1 MESYYWRE
9 IIIAK
14 ESLLIRITRR
24 KSVRQKTDR
33 QQRPPL
39 TMGTKAAAG
48 TTLLIPYNTLRHST
62 ATHQIER
69 AIIGRQQVQNSS
81 SDLPRSCF
89 LLQHIVV
96 TMGSA
101 DRPIS
106 SVLSPPPPPPPLPC
120 DLIIVQV
127 YGVTVNI
134 YKDIFD
140 VSPDADQQEL
150 YDAYNRIKKVEQIK
164 LDKLAVEYGNNPSK
178 QNAEKRMK
186 SMLRRDAILKAY
198 QVVSDD
204 CKRTQYAKAIGLLP
218 KLSPGAD
225 VKQSAERDAN
235 LVDDDGDNDDDEIFS
250 EDSDLAIHDC
260 KIQFATS
267 NEIYTPKHKKE
278 KETPI
283 VSTEEQIPHDTNVR
297 SLEKDSGEEIRF
309 EDESNHDESNNL
321 ASPTG
326 VSEFDDSSS
335 IDQISQMLGG
345 PKKAKKK
352 SSPSDEEKPF
362 IKIIVYDDEVDFDCD
377 DSIVSY
383 YEFGKEISPM
393 ARLRKDKENNHHLQ
407 SVEDERSTSTEEDE
421 LSADATPYN
430 CNPFIESAI
439 DMNLC
444 HGW

>member
-1 MESYYWRE
+1 
-9 IIIAK
+9 
-14 ESLLIRITRR
+14 
-24 KSVRQKTDR
+24 
-33 QQRPPL
+33 
-39 TMGTKAAAG
+39 
-48 TTLLIPYNTLRHST
+48 
-62 ATHQIER
+62 
-69 AIIGRQQVQNSS
+69 
-81 SDLPRSCF
+81 
-89 LLQHIVV
+89 
-96 TMGSA
+96 MGSA
-101 DRPIS
+101 NRPIS
-106 SVLSPPPPPPPLPC
+106 SVLPPPPPPPPLTC

-127 YGVTVNI
+127 YGPTVNI
-134 YKDIFD
+134 YNDIFD

-150 YDAYNRIKKVEQIK
+150 YDAYNRIKKAEQIK
-164 LDKLAVEYGNNPSK
+164 LDKLAIEYGNNPSK

-204 CKRTQYAKAIGLLP
+204 CKRTQYDKAIGLIP
-218 KLSPGAD
+218 KLSPEVNA
-225 VKQSAERDAN
+225 KQSAERDAN
-235 LVDDDGDNDDDEIFS
+235 LVDDDDGDNDDDDIFS
-250 EDSDLAIHDC
+250 EDSDFDIHDC

-267 NEIYTPKHKKE
+267 NEIYTYNIDSPTKHISTTQQQKE

-297 SLEKDSGEEIRF
+297 SLGKDSTEEVRF
-309 EDESNHDESNNL
+309 DDESNHDESNNL

-326 VSEFDDSSS
+326 VSEFDDSFLL
-335 IDQISQMLGG
+335 IDQILPMFGG
-345 PKKAKKK
+345 LKKAVKK

-362 IKIIVYDDEVDFDCD
+362 TRVKVYDDEVDFDCD

-383 YEFGKEISPM
+383 YEFGKEISPMARLRKDKENNNQQNTGVPELDDNSINDQIPPM

-430 CNPFIESAI
+430 CYPFIESAI

-444 HGW
+444 HGR